1 MRTSG
6 KAALVGAAILLFACM
21 MRAEAGPLPMF
32 NLVYGNG
39 GAATAFFVGG
49 DSDDTDVISLLGV
62 PGFADF
68 FSNRGFTIGDS
79 IALGTFANG
88 GEIEFAMR
96 DLTQGGNWVTGPG
109 SRNVDTFVH
118 ANVTFDITDIVGL
131 SADSYAFAATLP
143 AGTLFIGFE
152 DLSSDQQSDFDYND
166 IVFAIVNARP
176 TAAAVPEPAS
186 LALLGIA
193 LAMLG
198 LRRRTRS

>member
-1 MRTSG
+1 MGSR
-6 KAALVGAAILLFACM
+6 
-21 MRAEAGPLPMF
+21 
-32 NLVYGNG
+32 
-39 GAATAFFVGG
+39 
-49 DSDDTDVISLLGV
+49 
-62 PGFADF
+62 
-68 FSNRGFTIGDS
+68 IGDS

-109 SRNVDTFVH
+109 SRNADGFVH

-143 AGTLFIGFE
+143 AGTLFVGFE

-176 TAAAVPEPAS
+176 TRARQSQSQHRLHCWAS
-186 LALLGIA
+186 P
-193 LAMLG
+193 
-198 LRRRTRS
+198 SPC